1 MGIRLVILD
10 ADMTLWNHPD
20 ISSLTLPFKKLD
32 KNSLIDAKGDILK
45 LFDGIRDLL
54 KELKKKEL
62 ITSLATW
69 NNPEHV
75 REAIHMFE
83 IDEFFDFIAIEN
95 TSDKHLLISRILEKL
110 HNSAVQ
116 LEPHEI
122 LYIDDRTRHL
132 KDIYSKIG
140 KVIFLQ
146 MWEDV
151 KNPYE
156 ILLYID
162 NLDKIVH
169 REGLKAVLFDL
180 DFTLIDSL
188 KVIVDS
194 LKYVLD
200 LHGYSFQN
208 EEIAK
213 LVGKAPL
220 EEQIRALIPSLSDEE
235 IDEYVNLYRQHY
247 LTLHIENT
255 KLYPH
260 VKETLQNLRSLG
272 FKLGIVT
279 GKYENPALEVLDHFQ
294 LTSLLNVI
302 VSTYDVKNHKPAPD
316 GIFEAARRLGVKTTE
331 CIFVGDSL
339 ADVKAGKRAGCFT
352 IALLRKRVSRRHLE
366 EAESDMILNEL
377 KGVNRIASSYKIT
390 TTSHNS

>member
-32 KNSLIDAKGDILK
+32 KNSLIDAKGEILK

-54 KELKKKEL
+54 EELKKKNL

-69 NNPEHV
+69 NNPKHIH
-75 REAIHMFE
+75 EAIQLLE
-83 IDEFFDFIAIEN
+83 IDKLFDFIAVEN
-95 TSDKHLLISRILEKL
+95 TPDKHLLMSRILDGLSKRG
-110 HNSAVQ
+110 VQ
-116 LEPHEI
+116 LEPYEI
-122 LYIDDRTRHL
+122 LYIDDQPRHL
-132 KDIYSKIG
+132 KDVYNKIG
-140 KVIFLQ
+140 RVIFLQ

-151 KNPYE
+151 KEPPE
-156 ILLYID
+156 ILTYID
-162 NLDKIVH
+162 NLHKIMR

-188 KVIVDS
+188 RVIVAS

-247 LTLHIENT
+247 LTIHIENT

-260 VKETLQNLRSLG
+260 VKEILQNLRSLG

-279 GKYENPALEVLDHFQ
+279 GKYEKPALEVLDHFQ
-294 LTSLLNVI
+294 LTSLFNVI

-316 GIFEAARRLGVKTTE
+316 GIFEAARRLGVKATK
-331 CIFVGDSL
+331 CIFIGDSL
-339 ADVKAGKRAGCFT
+339 ADIKAGKRAGCFT
-352 IALLRKRVSRRHLE
+352 IALLRNRESRRQLE

-377 KGVNRIASSYKIT
+377 KGVNRIASSYRIT